1 MKFTKKQFDERFPTS
16 DACLEEI
23 KQRRFSNWTCPK
35 CSAKDLLSKVSGRT
49 AYQCVCGNQ
58 VYPLVGTIFEKSST
72 DLRTWF
78 FAMFLMTQTRA
89 GNSAKTLERMT
100 GVTYK
105 TAWRMFTLIRTAMV
119 ENGDDLLTGTV
130 EMDETYVGGV
140 RKGQRGRNPAG
151 GNKVPVFG
159 LVQRGGRVRT
169 AVVNEA
175 TATSLMPHVQANVSR
190 GAYVITDQHP
200 GYRVLKRLGYPHSS
214 INHQEH
220 YALGEIHTNTI
231 EGFWSILK
239 NGITTVYRHVDK
251 RYLPLYAAEYAWRY
265 SNRKSVVPMFDILLR
280 RVA

>member
-119 ENGDDLLTGTV
+119 EN
-130 EMDETYVGGV
+130 
-140 RKGQRGRNPAG
+140 
-151 GNKVPVFG
+151 
-159 LVQRGGRVRT
+159 
-169 AVVNEA
+169 EA